1 MYKNHIFSIYK
12 NHMFSIYKNNMFS
25 IYKNHKLYPSSYIVL
40 MFLKCT
46 CSGLID
52 SLIQAQVLILW
63 GFLNTLIKF
72 LSMVWVW
79 MGGIIG
85 RLIFKIEILEFRCFI
100 YPCWHI
106 FLNMGSRNGLNGIA
120 VARFGL
126 ILKHNEATG
135 SRKLSRY
142 LRGLRDTI

>member
-1 MYKNHIFSIYK
+1 
-12 NHMFSIYKNNMFS
+12 
-25 IYKNHKLYPSSYIVL
+25 

-52 SLIQAQVLILW
+52 ILVQAQVLILW

-85 RLIFKIEILEFRCFI
+85 RLIFKIEILKIGVFYI
-100 YPCWHI
+100 TLLVI
-106 FLNMGSRNGLNGIA
+106 FLKLGSRNGLNGVA
-120 VARFGL
+120 VGRHGL
-126 ILKHNEATG
+126 ILWENGATG
-135 SRKLSRY
+135 SRKVFRCL
-142 LRGLRDTI
+142 LGLWEAIF